1 MRADRAPRRFAHD
14 DDRKIMKIM
23 ASEYRK
29 KMISDIWHFCSNC
42 AGWPKDHYIASDDLP
57 KSASMCQEC
66 VLRKQR
72 GECH

>member
-1 MRADRAPRRFAHD
+1 
-14 DDRKIMKIM
+14 M

-42 AGWPKDHYIASDDLP
+42 PGWPKDHYIASDDLP
-57 KSASMCQEC
+57 KSGSMCQEC